1 VTKLRGASERTRR
14 QTGKC
19 EGRKSHAE
27 RNPELVA
34 IAKRL
39 RRAKPKGGQRS
50 LREIADVLVELGHL
64 NAHGQPFAA
73 ASIKSMLDR

>member
-27 RNPELVA
+27 RNPEPCDGETARVEH
-34 IAKRL
+34 IASGPGK
-39 RRAKPKGGQRS
+39 
-50 LREIADVLVELGHL
+50 
-64 NAHGQPFAA
+64 
-73 ASIKSMLDR
+73 